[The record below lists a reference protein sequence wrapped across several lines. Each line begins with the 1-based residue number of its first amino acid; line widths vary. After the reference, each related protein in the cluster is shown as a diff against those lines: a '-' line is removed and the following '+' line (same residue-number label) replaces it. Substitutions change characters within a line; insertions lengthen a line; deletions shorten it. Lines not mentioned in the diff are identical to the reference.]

1 MAKGMMDRKWIIA
14 KGGVLMFVGRFL
26 WWSGVVC
33 FVLGIISTIINFA
46 LNIALGLE
54 PISWFLLAIAFF
66 VASIPNFIGWA
77 LAVHLDAMEAR
88 TKKEE

>member
-26 WWSGVVC
+26 WWWGVVC
-33 FVLGIISTIINFA
+33 FVLGIISTIINVT
-46 LNIALGLE
+46 LDITLGLE
-54 PISWFLLAIAFF
+54 PMSWFLLAIAFL

-77 LAVHLDAMEAR
+77 LAVHLDAIEAKS
-88 TKKEE
+88 KKEE

>member
-1 MAKGMMDRKWIIA
+1 MAKVFMDRKWIIA

-26 WWSGVVC
+26 WWGGVVC
-33 FVLGIISTIINFA
+33 FVLGIISTIVNLA
-46 LNIALGLE
+46 LNITLGLE

-77 LAVHLDAMEAR
+77 LAVHLDAIEAKS
-88 TKKEE
+88 KKEE

>member
-26 WWSGVVC
+26 WWGGVVC
-33 FVLGIISTIINFA
+33 FVLGIISTIINLA
-46 LNIALGLE
+46 LNITLGLE

-77 LAVHLDAMEAR
+77 LAVHLDAIGP
-88 TKKEE
+88 KK

>member
-1 MAKGMMDRKWIIA
+1 MAKVFMDRKWIIA

-26 WWSGVVC
+26 WWGGVVC
-33 FVLGIISTIINFA
+33 FVLGIISTIVNLA
-46 LNIALGLE
+46 LNITLGLE

-77 LAVHLDAMEAR
+77 LAVHLDAIEA
-88 TKKEE
+88 KSKEQE

>member
-1 MAKGMMDRKWIIA
+1 MAKVFMDRKWIIA

-26 WWSGVVC
+26 WWGGVIC
-33 FVLGIISTIINFA
+33 FVLGIISTIINLA
-46 LNIALGLE
+46 LNITLALE

-77 LAVHLDAMEAR
+77 LAVHLDAIEAKS
-88 TKKEE
+88 KKEE

>member
-26 WWSGVVC
+26 WWGGVVC
-33 FVLGIISTIINFA
+33 FVLGIIGTIINLA
-46 LNIALGLE
+46 LNITLGLE

-77 LAVHLDAMEAR
+77 LAVHLDAIEAKS
-88 TKKEE
+88 KKGE

>member
-26 WWSGVVC
+26 WWGGVVC
-33 FVLGIISTIINFA
+33 FVLGIISTIVNLA
-46 LNIALGLE
+46 LNITLALE

-77 LAVHLDAMEAR
+77 LAVHLDAIEAKS
-88 TKKEE
+88 KKEE

>member
-1 MAKGMMDRKWIIA
+1 MAKVFMDRKWIIA

-26 WWSGVVC
+26 WWGGVVC
-33 FVLGIISTIINFA
+33 FVLGIISTIVNLA
-46 LNIALGLE
+46 LNITLALE

-77 LAVHLDAMEAR
+77 LAVHLDAIEAKS
-88 TKKEE
+88 KKEE